1 MAGLDIAGG
10 CNNNGFMGL
19 TSELHTAPCRL
30 DVGIE
35 VLELCVGETIG
46 AGAGAGAGLA
56 LMSDEVRVTLSLAG
70 GMGSTL
76 ERAESSPES
85 GTLVLVAAGM
95 LGCS

>member
-35 VLELCVGETIG
+35 ALELCAGETM
-46 AGAGAGAGLA
+46 GAGLA
-56 LMSDEVRVTLSLAG
+56 AALGSDEVRVTLSMAG

-76 ERAESSPES
+76 ERTDSLLES
-85 GTLVLVAAGM
+85 GTPVLVAAGM